1 MEKPKILIVED
12 DSDISKMLKMF
23 FERDYKIDIATQ
35 GSEALDKARCG
46 MPNLIILDIML
57 PDINGY
63 EVFRKLR
70 TQPRTS
76 HIPMIFLTQK
86 DDLSDKQQGLA
97 LGADDYITK
106 PFDFAE
112 LKLRVKNAISH
123 SERDS
128 LTDPNSGLPS
138 GRVIED
144 QLRTLV
150 GEEDWALIDIEIQ
163 HFRGLQDAYGFIQ
176 GNEVLR
182 LMGMTITDILNKSG
196 SLDDFAGH
204 TGGEH
209 FVILTSENNAKKIV
223 ENLREEFVK
232 KAHIFYSFLDRE
244 QGFVT
249 LSDGEKVPLINLAIG
264 IVSPSTHEFS
274 DIREI
279 TELAVEER
287 QKGAKKY

>member
-23 FERDYKIDIATQ
+23 FERDYKIDLAVR
-35 GSEALDKARCG
+35 GREALEKARRG

-63 EVFRKLR
+63 EVFRELR
-70 TQPRTS
+70 THPRTS
-76 HIPMIFLTQK
+76 YIPMIFLTQK
-86 DDLSDKQQGLA
+86 DDISDKLQGLE

-138 GRVIED
+138 GRVIEE
-144 QLRTLV
+144 QLRVLV
-150 GEEDWALIDIEIQ
+150 DKKGWALIDIEIQ

-176 GNEVLR
+176 GNELLR
-182 LMGMTITDILNKSG
+182 LMGMTITDILNKLG

-204 TGGEH
+204 TSGEN
-209 FVILTSENNAKKIV
+209 FVILTSENSAKKIT
-223 ENLREEFVK
+223 ESLREEFIK
-232 KAHIFYSFLDRE
+232 KAHTFYSFLDRE

-249 LSDGEKVPLINLAIG
+249 LSDGSKIPLIDLAIG

-287 QKGAKKY
+287 RKGAE

>member
-70 TQPRTS
+70 IQPRTS

-86 DDLSDKQQGLA
+86 DDLSDKLQGLA

>member
-86 DDLSDKQQGLA
+86 DDLSDKLQGLA

-244 QGFVT
+244 QSFVT
-249 LSDGEKVPLINLAIG
+249 LSDGEKVPLIDLAIG

>member
-12 DSDISKMLKMF
+12 DIDISKMLKLF
-23 FERDYKIDIATQ
+23 FEQDYRIDLAMQ
-35 GSEALDKARCG
+35 GREALEKARQD

-63 EVFRKLR
+63 EVFRELR
-70 TQPRTS
+70 TRPRTS

-86 DDLSDKQQGLA
+86 DNLSDKLQGLE

-128 LTDPNSGLPS
+128 ITDPNSGLPS

-144 QLRTLV
+144 QLRALV
-150 GEEDWALIDIEIQ
+150 GEEDWSLIDIEIQ
-163 HFRGLQDAYGFIQ
+163 HFKGLQEAYGFIQ

-182 LMGMTITDILNKSG
+182 LMGLTITDLLNKFG

-204 TGGEH
+204 TSGEH
-209 FVILTSENNAKKIV
+209 FVILTNEKNAKKIT
-223 ENLREEFVK
+223 EGLREEFIK
-232 KAHIFYSFLDRE
+232 KAHTFYNFLDRE
-244 QGFVT
+244 QGFVS

-264 IVSPSTHEFS
+264 IVSPRTHEFS

-279 TELAVEER
+279 TEMAVEER
-287 QKGAKKY
+287 RKDGNKY

>member
-70 TQPRTS
+70 IQPRTS

-86 DDLSDKQQGLA
+86 DDLSDKLQGLA

-244 QGFVT
+244 QSFVT
-249 LSDGEKVPLINLAIG
+249 LSDGEKVPLIDLAIG

>member
-70 TQPRTS
+70 IQPRTS

-86 DDLSDKQQGLA
+86 DDLSDKLQGLA

-249 LSDGEKVPLINLAIG
+249 LSDGEKVPLIDLAIG

>member
-86 DDLSDKQQGLA
+86 DDLSDKLQGLA

>member
-35 GSEALDKARCG
+35 GSEALDKARRG

-86 DDLSDKQQGLA
+86 DDLSDKLQGLE

-123 SERDS
+123 SERDF
-128 LTDPNSGLPS
+128 LTDQNSGLPS

-176 GNEVLR
+176 SNEVLR
-182 LMGMTITDILNKSG
+182 LMGMTITDILYKSG

-204 TGGEH
+204 TGGEN
-209 FVILTSENNAKKIV
+209 FVILTNEKDAKKIA
-223 ENLREEFVK
+223 EGLRKEFVQ
-232 KAHIFYSFLDRE
+232 KARTFYSFLDRE
-244 QGFVT
+244 QGFIT
-249 LSDGEKVPLINLAIG
+249 LSGGEKVPLIDLAIG
-264 IVSPSTHEFS
+264 IVSPRTHEFS

-287 QKGAKKY
+287 RKGAKKY

>member
-86 DDLSDKQQGLA
+86 DDLSDKLQGLA

-249 LSDGEKVPLINLAIG
+249 LSDGEKVPLIDLAIG